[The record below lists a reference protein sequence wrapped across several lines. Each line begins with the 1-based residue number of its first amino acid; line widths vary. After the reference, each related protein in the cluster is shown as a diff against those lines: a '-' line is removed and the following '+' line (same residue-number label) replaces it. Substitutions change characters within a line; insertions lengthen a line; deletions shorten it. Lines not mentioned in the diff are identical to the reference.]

1 LGRSIEVKRILFD
14 GDIAGME
21 RSESRSVVWIVFAV
35 AAVSAVAWFFVPAFI
50 IRPFSHQSARGIAVA
65 MAMRQRAP
73 WVTLASAI
81 ACLLPAWWLW
91 TTSSRGLK
99 AILGKVMLGVVMGL
113 VVFSAVMARLN
124 YFEWMFHPIP
134 SAQFEAESASK
145 LDAGEMVL
153 AVKLGDDARAYPIRE
168 MAYHHILN
176 DVVNGEPVTVTY

>member
-1 LGRSIEVKRILFD
+1 LGRDEIYIG
-14 GDIAGME
+14 GDVSRME
-21 RSESRSVVWIVFAV
+21 RSNLRSAVWIVFAV
-35 AAVSAVAWFFVPAFI
+35 AAVAAVAWFFVPAFI

-99 AILGKVMLGVVMGL
+99 AILGKVMLGAVMVL

-134 SAQFEAESASK
+134 GAQFEAEAASK